1 MTKDRVLVVE
11 DEASIRTVLRQ
22 FLESRGYEVVEAA
35 SSADANRLWREAH
48 PDIVLLDYS
57 LPDGNALELLS
68 ALQGIDAFI
77 PVIIVTGYG
86 SIELAIEA
94 VKLGAEQF
102 LTKPVELSA
111 LGLIVQRSLEN
122 QRNRHR
128 QRAENA
134 RKHRNALDPFLGNS
148 SPIRRLAEIAKKVAA
163 SESPVLIQGETGTG
177 KGVLARWL
185 HQNGSRAC
193 QPFIDLNCG
202 GLSRDLLETELFGH
216 ERGASTGAVQS
227 KSGLL
232 DIAHK
237 GTMFVDE
244 IGDVDVQ
251 VQPKLLKVLE
261 EKQFRRLGDVRD
273 RKVDIRLIA
282 ATHHDMQKLVQQRQ
296 FRDDLYF
303 RIGTLPLTIPAL
315 RERSEDLPLIVDHL
329 LTRLTHDIGTTTLQI
344 SPEAMR
350 ALQSYSWPGN
360 IRELRNV
367 LERAVLL
374 SGNRLLKERD
384 LHIDLQHEA
393 PDSENNSDKT
403 LDQVERQYILEIL
416 DQEGGRVE
424 IAAKKLGIPRSSL
437 YYKLKQYG
445 VSRTGHAAQ
454 HGSLSMPSNL

>member
-1 MTKDRVLVVE
+1 MTKDKVLIVE

-22 FLESRGYEVVEAA
+22 FLESRQYEVVETATCA
-35 SSADANRLWREAH
+35 EAKRLWREVH
-48 PDIVLLDYS
+48 PDIAILDYS
-57 LPDGNALELLS
+57 LPDGNALELLTS
-68 ALQGIDAFI
+68 LQGIDSSI
-77 PVIIVTGYG
+77 PVIILTGYG
-86 SIELAIEA
+86 SIELAVEA

-111 LGLIVQRSLEN
+111 LGLIIQRSLEN
-122 QRNRHR
+122 QRNRQR
-128 QRAENA
+128 QLVENT
-134 RKHRNALDPFLGNS
+134 RKNRNALDPFLGKS
-148 SPIRRLAEIAKKVAA
+148 MAIRRLAEMARKVST

-185 HQNGSRAC
+185 HQNGTRGA
-193 QPFIDLNCG
+193 QPFVDLNCG

-216 ERGASTGAVQS
+216 ERGAFTGAVQS

-232 DIAHK
+232 EIAHK
-237 GTMFVDE
+237 GTVFLDE
-244 IGDVDVQ
+244 IGDVDLQ

-282 ATHHDMQKLVQQRQ
+282 ATHHDMGKLVQQRR

-303 RIGTLPLTIPAL
+303 RISTIPLITPPL
-315 RERSEDLPLIVDHL
+315 RERVEDVPLLVGYL
-329 LTRLTHDIGTTTLQI
+329 LERLSHDIGTGMIEI

-374 SGNRLLKERD
+374 SGSRLLTERD
-384 LHIDLQHEA
+384 LHFDSQMEA
-393 PDSENNSDKT
+393 EPLENNSGKT
-403 LDQVERQYILEIL
+403 LDEVERQYIELVL
-416 DQEGGRVE
+416 TQEGGRVE

-445 VSRTGHAAQ
+445 LGRSSAMSS
-454 HGSLSMPSNL
+454 HG